1 VAALVMLTP
10 DILRNTVLAADQSID
25 DFRIRQI
32 EQNCIEVV
40 LSPDIAPVIGDRVR
54 TAVLL
59 ACARA
64 GTSPEVRWR
73 HEPMAVRTDM
83 KLRRVEN
90 CYNSGTS

>member
-1 VAALVMLTP
+1 MLTP
-10 DILRNTVLAADQSID
+10 DILRNAVLAADRSID

-32 EQNCIEVV
+32 GQNCIEVV
-40 LSPDIAPVIGDRVR
+40 LSPDIAPVIADRVR

-73 HEPMAVRTDM
+73 QEPLPVRTDM

-90 CYNSGTS
+90 CCNSDPS